1 MIRLENN
8 CPGLT
13 RKVLVCFFAAL
24 ISLPPSLDVHAQVLD
39 TGPPYERELL
49 RLSEILGAVHRLRNL
64 CGFEDG
70 QTWRSRMEQLLDAEN
85 PSPRRRAQLVE
96 AFNRGFEGFDLAY
109 RDCTPAAEIALE
121 RYMEEGHKLSGLIV
135 DRYAN

>member
-1 MIRLENN
+1 MHFQNIHGSRA
-8 CPGLT
+8 
-13 RKVLVCFFAAL
+13 RKAFLCLFMTLFFASAM
-24 ISLPPSLDVHAQVLD
+24 ISARAQVLD

-85 PSPRRRAQLVE
+85 PSPRRRAQLVD

-109 RDCTPAAEIALE
+109 NNCTPAAQIALD
-121 RYMEEGHKLSGLIV
+121 RYMEEGQKLSGLIV
-135 DRYAN
+135 ERYAN

>member
-1 MIRLENN
+1 MHFQTI
-8 CPGLT
+8 PGSRA
-13 RKVLVCFFAAL
+13 RKALLCLFTALFFASAT
-24 ISLPPSLDVHAQVLD
+24 IIASAQVLD

-85 PSPRRRAQLVE
+85 PSPRRRAQLVD

-109 RDCTPAAEIALE
+109 NNCTLAAQIALD
-121 RYMEEGHKLSGLIV
+121 RYMEEGQKLSGLIV
-135 DRYAN
+135 ERYAN